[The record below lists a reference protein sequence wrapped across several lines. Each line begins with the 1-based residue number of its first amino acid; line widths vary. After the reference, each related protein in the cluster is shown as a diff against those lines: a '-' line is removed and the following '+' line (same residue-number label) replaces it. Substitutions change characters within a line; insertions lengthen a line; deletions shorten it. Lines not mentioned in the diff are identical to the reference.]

1 MESFLNSFANSVY
14 FNFYDTYFTDIGDQ
28 DPISHLIYNI
38 PNTPE
43 NNNVKIQIFTLFIT
57 QNIPNTQE
65 DKLKAIKKF
74 FDDYRK
80 QTDVI
85 LDTLETGEK
94 FLSLLTSKNTQEL
107 VTNSKNKI
115 IDSLNSNLLDLMRE
129 IGITSPKECETDDAD
144 VEDSDDES
152 LRIEDVE

>member
-1 MESFLNSFANSVY
+1 MDTFLNSFAKSVY

-43 NNNVKIQIFTLFIT
+43 NNKVKIQIFTLFIT
-57 QNIPNTQE
+57 QDIPNTQE
-65 DKLKAIKKF
+65 DKLKAIKMF

-80 QTDVI
+80 QTDII
-85 LDTLETGEK
+85 LDTLETGEM
-94 FLSLLTSKNTQEL
+94 FMSLITSKHTQDL
-107 VTNSKNKI
+107 VTKSKNQL
-115 IDSLNSNLLDLMRE
+115 IDSLNSNLVDLMRE
-129 IGITSPKECETDDAD
+129 IGITSPKECEDNE